1 MATVQESIEVDVPVS
16 KAYNQWTQ
24 FEDFPRFMSGVDSV
38 RQLDDT
44 TVHFETSIG
53 GVKREYDAQITVQ
66 EPDQR
71 VTWESLNEPRNAGTV
86 WFEALGPEQTKV
98 NVELTWEPDSAM
110 EKIGAAVGLDSR
122 QVASDLKK
130 FKEFIES
137 QGSETGAW
145 RETVR
150 DGEVAGQGGTAG
162 MGGTGTTGMAGTA
175 DMAGA
180 GGTGAAGTTGMGT
193 AGMGTAG
200 AGAAGLVPPGGAGG
214 AGTGMTGTGTTSGG
228 TAAAGTTGG
237 GMAGAGTGAG
247 TAQAGEGNRVGEGI
261 ATPGAGADPAD
272 GYGNADGYSNADAA
286 TGYAAGPG
294 SDVTPGRT
302 YESGGAYDTAA
313 TERPVEADPDMAVDA
328 PYGDTEAGEPRNDTR
343 LGGTRRDDA
352 PDR

>member
-86 WFEALGPEQTKV
+86 WFESLGPEQTKV
-98 NVELTWEPDSAM
+98 NVELTWEPESAI

-130 FKEFIES
+130 FKKFIES
-137 QGSETGAW
+137 EGSETGAW
-145 RETVR
+145 RESVR
-150 DGEVAGQGGTAG
+150 DGEIEGQGG
-162 MGGTGTTGMAGTA
+162 GTSS
-175 DMAGA
+175 
-180 GGTGAAGTTGMGT
+180 
-193 AGMGTAG
+193 MGTAG
-200 AGAAGLVPPGGAGG
+200 AAGMGAADLVQPGG
-214 AGTGMTGTGTTSGG
+214 AGTGM
-228 TAAAGTTGG
+228 
-237 GMAGAGTGAG
+237 AGAGT
-247 TAQAGEGNRVGEGI
+247 RVGDGI
-261 ATPGAGADPAD
+261 TTPGAGADPAD

-294 SDVTPGRT
+294 MDATPGRT
-302 YESGGAYDTAA
+302 YESGDAYDTAA

-343 LGGTRRDDA
+343 LGGTRRDDT

>member
-24 FEDFPRFMSGVDSV
+24 FEDFPRFMSGIDSV

-44 TVHFETSIG
+44 TVHFETTIG

-86 WFEALGPEQTKV
+86 WFESLGPEQTKV

-122 QVASDLKK
+122 QVSSDLKK

-162 MGGTGTTGMAGTA
+162 MG
-175 DMAGA
+175 
-180 GGTGAAGTTGMGT
+180 AAGTTAMGT
-193 AGMGTAG
+193 AGAAG

-214 AGTGMTGTGTTSGG
+214 AGTGMTDTGTTSGG

-237 GMAGAGTGAG
+237 GMAGGGMAGGGMAGGGTGEG

-272 GYGNADGYSNADAA
+272 GYGNAEGYGNADTA

-302 YESGGAYDTAA
+302 YESGDAYDTAA

-328 PYGDTEAGEPRNDTR
+328 PYSDTEAGEPRNDTR
-343 LGGTRRDDA
+343 LGNTGRDDT

>member
-38 RQLDDT
+38 RQLDDA

-86 WFEALGPEQTKV
+86 WFESLGPEQTKV
-98 NVELTWEPDSAM
+98 NVELTWEPESAM

-137 QGSETGAW
+137 EGSETGAW
-145 RETVR
+145 RESVR
-150 DGEVAGQGGTAG
+150 DGEVEGKGGTSGMGAAGMGAAGAAGVGTAG
-162 MGGTGTTGMAGTA
+162 
-175 DMAGA
+175 
-180 GGTGAAGTTGMGT
+180 AARV
-193 AGMGTAG
+193 GTAG
-200 AGAAGLVPPGGAGG
+200 AG
-214 AGTGMTGTGTTSGG
+214 T
-228 TAAAGTTGG
+228 
-237 GMAGAGTGAG
+237 GMAGGGT
-247 TAQAGEGNRVGEGI
+247 RVGDGMT
-261 ATPGAGADPAD
+261 TPGAGADPAD
-272 GYGNADGYSNADAA
+272 GYGNAEGYGNADAA

-294 SDVTPGRT
+294 MDATPGRT
-302 YESGGAYDTAA
+302 YESGNAYDTAA
-313 TERPVEADPDMAVDA
+313 TERPVQADPDMAVDA
-328 PYGDTEAGEPRNDTR
+328 PYGDTEEGEPRNDTR
-343 LGGTRRDDA
+343 LGGTRRDDT

>member
-86 WFEALGPEQTKV
+86 WFESLGPEQTKV
-98 NVELTWEPDSAM
+98 NVELTWEPESAM

-130 FKEFIES
+130 FKKFIES
-137 QGSETGAW
+137 EGSETGAW
-145 RETVR
+145 RESVR
-150 DGEVAGQGGTAG
+150 DGEVEGQGGTSGMGAAG
-162 MGGTGTTGMAGTA
+162 MGA
-175 DMAGA
+175 AGA
-180 GGTGAAGTTGMGT
+180 

-200 AGAAGLVPPGGAGG
+200 AAGMGAPDLVPPGGAGG
-214 AGTGMTGTGTTSGG
+214 AGTGMAGGG
-228 TAAAGTTGG
+228 T
-237 GMAGAGTGAG
+237 
-247 TAQAGEGNRVGEGI
+247 RVGDGMT
-261 ATPGAGADPAD
+261 TPGAGADPAD
-272 GYGNADGYSNADAA
+272 GYGSAEGYGNADAA

-294 SDVTPGRT
+294 MDATPGRT
-302 YESGGAYDTAA
+302 YESGDAYDTAA
-313 TERPVEADPDMAVDA
+313 TERPVQADPDMAVDA
-328 PYGDTEAGEPRNDTR
+328 PYGDTEEGEPRNDTR
-343 LGGTRRDDA
+343 LGGTRRDDT

>member
-86 WFEALGPEQTKV
+86 WFESLGPEQTKV
-98 NVELTWEPDSAM
+98 NVELTWEPESAM

-130 FKEFIES
+130 FKKFIES
-137 QGSETGAW
+137 EGSETGAW
-145 RETVR
+145 RESVR
-150 DGEVAGQGGTAG
+150 DGEVEGQGGTSGMGAAG
-162 MGGTGTTGMAGTA
+162 MGA
-175 DMAGA
+175 AGA
-180 GGTGAAGTTGMGT
+180 

-200 AGAAGLVPPGGAGG
+200 AAGMGAPDLVPPGGAGG
-214 AGTGMTGTGTTSGG
+214 AGTGMAGGG
-228 TAAAGTTGG
+228 T
-237 GMAGAGTGAG
+237 
-247 TAQAGEGNRVGEGI
+247 RVGDGMT
-261 ATPGAGADPAD
+261 TPGAGADPAD
-272 GYGNADGYSNADAA
+272 GYGNAEGYGNADAA

-294 SDVTPGRT
+294 MDATPGRT
-302 YESGGAYDTAA
+302 YESGDAYDTAA
-313 TERPVEADPDMAVDA
+313 TERPVQADPDMAVDA
-328 PYGDTEAGEPRNDTR
+328 PYGDTEEGEPRNDTR
-343 LGGTRRDDA
+343 LGGTRRDDT

>member
-86 WFEALGPEQTKV
+86 WFESLGPEQTKV

-110 EKIGAAVGLDSR
+110 EKVGAAVGLDSR

-130 FKEFIES
+130 FKKFIES
-137 QGSETGAW
+137 EGSETGAW
-145 RETVR
+145 RESVR
-150 DGEVAGQGGTAG
+150 DGEVEGQGGTSGMGAAG
-162 MGGTGTTGMAGTA
+162 MGAAGTGMAGE
-175 DMAGA
+175 
-180 GGTGAAGTTGMGT
+180 GTRVGD
-193 AGMGTAG
+193 
-200 AGAAGLVPPGGAGG
+200 
-214 AGTGMTGTGTTSGG
+214 GMT
-228 TAAAGTTGG
+228 
-237 GMAGAGTGAG
+237 
-247 TAQAGEGNRVGEGI
+247 
-261 ATPGAGADPAD
+261 TPGAGADPAD
-272 GYGNADGYSNADAA
+272 GYGNAEGYGNADAA

-294 SDVTPGRT
+294 MDATPGRT
-302 YESGGAYDTAA
+302 YESGDAYDTAA
-313 TERPVEADPDMAVDA
+313 TERPVQADPDMAVDA

-343 LGGTRRDDA
+343 LGGTRRDDDT